1 MATES
6 VVKSM
11 NLDPEWIEKIKKDI
25 MKNVFEYDEDTGE
38 FTGIATESQLY
49 GKQIYQ
55 AADGSGTTTDPAL
68 AALDDAGNPV
78 SYYQT
83 KDGEYTTDASL
94 AELDQF
100 GNPIFATEGGVAPPT
115 KIGFT
120 ELQQKAIDMLMGTQ
134 DPQTGEYDFSGL
146 GAYKP
151 YLDMAEDL
159 YKKSEETI
167 DASTEM
173 YDPRGRI
180 QYDWKDVVDEAGNVT
195 GREKVARMQDVYD
208 DKGNVIGQEEVRA
221 GGYKDYYNPFVED
234 VVDTTLADLSDIKD
248 AETMKS
254 RGEQIGLGAFGGS
267 RGAVADSQFLQDYMR
282 EAARAGGEL
291 RSEAFDKAMGYS
303 TNAFEN
309 AMTRGQTAGQMF
321 QDLGTGLG
329 ALGEAA
335 QALGFKDINAAFN
348 VGSLEQG
355 QLQAEYDAER
365 EAQLEE
371 AYEPYAQL
379 SYAFDMI
386 SGMGTGGSGLT
397 ATGTPQGS
405 PTANILTDTLGLD
418 AGGGDGGLFSLGSK
432 T

>member
-1 MATES
+1 MAES
-6 VVKSM
+6 VVKTM
-11 NLDPEWIEKIKKDI
+11 NLMPDYLEKAFKDLLA
-25 MKNVFEYDEDTGE
+25 NVFKYDEETGE
-38 FTGIATESQLY
+38 FTGIATTSPLY

-55 AADGSGTTTDPAL
+55 AADGSGTTTDPEL
-68 AALDDAGNPV
+68 AALDEAGNPV

-83 KDGEYTTDASL
+83 AEGEYTTDASL

-100 GNPIFATEGGVAPPT
+100 GNPIFATEGGVAPPS

-134 DPQTGEYDFSGL
+134 DPVTGEYDYSGL

-159 YKKSEETI
+159 YKKSEEAI
-167 DASTEM
+167 DASTAM
-173 YDPRGRI
+173 YDPRGQI
-180 QYDWKDVVDEAGNVT
+180 QYDTKDILDAEGNVI
-195 GREKVARMQDVYD
+195 GQEKVAQMQDVYD
-208 DKGNVIGQEEVRA
+208 DEGNVIGQEEVRA

-234 VVDTTLADLSDIKD
+234 VVDTTLADLFDIKE
-248 AETMKS
+248 AETMKT

-267 RGAVADSQFLQDYMR
+267 RGAVADAQLIQDYLR
-282 EAARAGGEL
+282 ESARAGGEL

-321 QDLGTGLG
+321 QDLGTGIG

-365 EAQLEE
+365 QAQLEE
-371 AYEPYAQL
+371 AYEPFALL
-379 SYAFDMI
+379 SYAADMMRGI
-386 SGMGTGGSGLT
+386 PVSGTGLT
-397 ATGTPQGS
+397 AAGTPQGS
-405 PTANILTDTLGLD
+405 PTANIVTDTLGLD
-418 AGGGDGGLFSLGSK
+418 AGGDLFTLGSK

>member
-1 MATES
+1 MAES
-6 VVKSM
+6 VVKTM
-11 NLDPEWIEKIKKDI
+11 DLMPEYLEKMFKDL
-25 MKNVFEYDEDTGE
+25 MKNVYSYDEETGE
-38 FTGIATESQLY
+38 FTGIATTSPLY
-49 GKQIYQ
+49 GKQVYQ
-55 AADGSGTTTDPAL
+55 AADGSGTTTDPEQ
-68 AALDDAGNPV
+68 AALDEAGNPV

-83 KDGEYTTDASL
+83 AEGEYTTDASL

-100 GNPIFATEGGVAPPT
+100 GNPIFATEGGVAPPS

-134 DPQTGEYDFSGL
+134 DPVTGEYDFSGL

-159 YKKSEETI
+159 YKKSEEAI
-167 DASTEM
+167 DASTAT
-173 YDPRGRI
+173 YDPRGQI
-180 QYDWKDVVDEAGNVT
+180 QYDMKDILDAEGNVI
-195 GREKVARMQDVYD
+195 GQEKVTQMQDVFD
-208 DKGNVIGQEEVRA
+208 DEGNVIGQEEVRA

-234 VVDTTLADLSDIKD
+234 VIDTTLADLSDIKD
-248 AETMKS
+248 AETIKS

-282 EAARAGGEL
+282 ESARAGGEL

-321 QDLGTGLG
+321 QDLGTGIG

-365 EAQLEE
+365 QAQLEE
-371 AYEPYAQL
+371 AYEPFAL
-379 SYAFDMI
+379 FSFAADMMQGI
-386 SGMGTGGSGLT
+386 PVSGTGLT
-397 ATGTPQGS
+397 AAGTPQGS
-405 PTANILTDTLGLD
+405 PTANIVTDTLGLG
-418 AGGGDGGLFSLGSK
+418 AGSDLFTLGSK

>member
-1 MATES
+1 MAES
-6 VVKSM
+6 VVKTM
-11 NLDPEWIEKIKKDI
+11 DLMPEYLEKMFKDL
-25 MKNVFEYDEDTGE
+25 MANVFQYDEESGE
-38 FTGIATESQLY
+38 FSGIATESPLY

-55 AADGSGTTTDPAL
+55 AADGSGTTTDPEL
-68 AALDDAGNPV
+68 AALDEAGNPV

-83 KDGEYTTDASL
+83 ADGTYTTDASL

-120 ELQQKAIDMLMGTQ
+120 DLQQKALDMLMGEK
-134 DPQTGEYDFSGL
+134 DPVTGEYSYSGL

-159 YKKSEETI
+159 YKKSEEAI
-167 DASTEM
+167 DASTAM
-173 YDPRGRI
+173 YDPLGQI
-180 QYDWKDVVDEAGNVT
+180 QYDMKDVLDAEGNVI
-195 GREKVARMQDVYD
+195 GQEKVAQMQDVLD
-208 DKGNVIGQEEVRA
+208 AEGNVIGQEEVRK

-234 VVDTTLADLSDIKD
+234 VIDTTLADLSDIKD

-267 RGAVADSQFLQDYMR
+267 RGAVADSQFLQDYLR
-282 EAARAGGEL
+282 ESARAGGEL

-321 QDLGTGLG
+321 QDLGTGIG

-355 QLQAEYDAER
+355 QLQAEYDAELQ
-365 EAQLEE
+365 AQLEE
-371 AYEPYAQL
+371 AYEPFALL
-379 SYAFDMI
+379 SYAADMMQGI
-386 SGMGTGGSGLT
+386 PVSGTGLT
-397 ATGTPQGS
+397 AAGTPQGS
-405 PTANILTDTLGLD
+405 PTANVLTDTLGLN
-418 AGGGDGGLFSLGSK
+418 AGGGDGGLFSLGAK